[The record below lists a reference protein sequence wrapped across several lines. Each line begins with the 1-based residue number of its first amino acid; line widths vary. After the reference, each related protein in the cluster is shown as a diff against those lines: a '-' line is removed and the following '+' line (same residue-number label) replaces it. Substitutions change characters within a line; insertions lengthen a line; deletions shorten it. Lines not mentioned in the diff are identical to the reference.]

1 MKQHFHYSTVSEAID
16 DLKNQGFTEDFSLK
30 GNYLMLEDKRFEADE
45 FDILEVFRYEG
56 DSDPGDEATVY
67 GIQSSS
73 GIKGVLVT
81 GYGMSSEEIAS
92 GLLQKL
98 HNLRHSE

>member
-1 MKQHFHYSTVSEAID
+1 MGQHFHYATVTEAID
-16 DLKNQGFTEDFSLK
+16 DLRTQGFSEDFSLD
-30 GNYLMLEDKRFEADE
+30 GNCLSLEGERFEPDE
-45 FDILEVFRYEG
+45 FEILEVFRYEG
-56 DSDPGDEATVY
+56 DTDPGDEATVY

-81 GYGMSSEEIAS
+81 GYGMSSEEIAA

-98 HNLRHSE
+98 HHLRNT

>member
-1 MKQHFHYSTVSEAID
+1 MKQHFHYATVTEAIE
-16 DLKNQGFTEDFSLK
+16 DLRTQGFTEDFSLQE
-30 GNYLMLEDKRFEADE
+30 NYLTLEGERFEADE

-81 GYGMSSEEIAS
+81 GYGMSSDEIAS

-98 HNLRHSE
+98 HNLKQS